1 MSDFKYNEKDLTGGW
16 CIEVRKGPFPVGNIR
31 KNPSNGA
38 FQYYPGMDN
47 ILTWKF
53 EERSLDTLKQKIE
66 QTV

>member
-1 MSDFKYNEKDLTGGW
+1 MSNFTYVEKDLLGGW

-38 FQYYPGMDN
+38 FQYYHGNSN
-47 ILTWKF
+47 ILNWKF
-53 EERSLDTLKQKIE
+53 EEKSLDALKQEIE